1 LLGHPEAVK
10 METPPRLLSH
20 QYQEGGF
27 CELRLKGVLRT
38 SPVER
43 ACALFGKD
51 HVWAF
56 ADEIKRARQDLMIF
70 RTYLP
75 SPRLM
80 NTRPKC
86 RKDFEETYQ
95 EIKNFLMVR
104 H

>member
-1 LLGHPEAVK
+1 V
-10 METPPRLLSH
+10 
-20 QYQEGGF
+20 EGEF
-27 CELRLKGVLRT
+27 YELRLNGVLRT

-70 RTYLP
+70 RTYHP

>member
-1 LLGHPEAVK
+1 MALVG
-10 METPPRLLSH
+10 PPRSR
-20 QYQEGGF
+20 ENGDAPKAIVTPVP
-27 CELRLKGVLRT
+27 RRRILRT

-70 RTYLP
+70 RTYHP

-95 EIKNFLMVR
+95 EIKNFLMV
-104 H
+104 